1 LRTFPPASFSPFTLA
16 GFQVLNRRAGPG
28 QRCLG
33 QRPPPWLPDG
43 DMPSRAARG
52 YARELL
58 EDRLL
63 EEAPEQIA
71 KQVEK
76 ID

>member
-1 LRTFPPASFSPFTLA
+1 LRAFRCSTGELVQASGA
-16 GFQVLNRRAGPG
+16 WVND
-28 QRCLG
+28 
-33 QRPPPWLPDG
+33 RPHRLPDG
-43 DMPSRAARG
+43 DRLARAARG

>member
-1 LRTFPPASFSPFTLA
+1 MPA
-16 GFQVLNRRAGPG
+16 
-28 QRCLG
+28 
-33 QRPPPWLPDG
+33 
-43 DMPSRAARG
+43 RAARDH
-52 YARELL
+52 ARELL

>member
-1 LRTFPPASFSPFTLA
+1 MLA
-16 GFQVLNRRAGPG
+16 
-28 QRCLG
+28 
-33 QRPPPWLPDG
+33 
-43 DMPSRAARG
+43 RAARG

-63 EEAPEQIA
+63 EEAREQIA

>member
-1 LRTFPPASFSPFTLA
+1 MLA
-16 GFQVLNRRAGPG
+16 
-28 QRCLG
+28 
-33 QRPPPWLPDG
+33 
-43 DMPSRAARG
+43 RAARG

-58 EDRLL
+58 E
-63 EEAPEQIA
+63 EAREQIA